1 MAVNNT
7 ELLPCGRDPITVA
20 DHARSG
26 HPDDHERA
34 CPHCQSATHSA
45 ELTQRAAR
53 DLAAQPV
60 HVPPTLLPK
69 IMRRVW
75 SELRPTGVIP
85 LASDGA
91 DGDTNIAIRALV
103 DALRYNLDRLDDLT
117 VHTCRVDATGNAAGN
132 GASPA
137 LTVQLAVS
145 ATHTPD
151 LPRLAIQCR
160 RQVAETLHQQFGL
173 HAARVDVDFVDLD
186 PPTGPA

>member
-34 CPHCQSATHSA
+34 CPHCQSANRAA

-69 IMRRVW
+69 IMRTVW
-75 SELRPTGVIP
+75 AELRPTGVIP
-85 LASDGA
+85 LASIG
-91 DGDTNIAIRALV
+91 GDTSIAIRAVV
-103 DALRYNLDRLDDLT
+103 DALRYDLDRLDDLT
-117 VHTCRVDATGNAAGN
+117 VHTCRADTTGNAAGN

-137 LTVQLAVS
+137 LTVRLAVS
-145 ATHTPD
+145 ATHNAD
-151 LPRLAIQCR
+151 LPRLAAQCR

-173 HAARVDVDFVDLD
+173 HAAHVDVDFIDLD
-186 PPTGPA
+186 FPSGPA

>member
-1 MAVNNT
+1 MAVEDT
-7 ELLPCGRDPITVA
+7 EILPCGRDPIAVA

-34 CPHCQSATHSA
+34 CPHCQSADRDA

-75 SELRPTGVIP
+75 AELRPSGVIP
-85 LASDGA
+85 LASIG
-91 DGDTNIAIRALV
+91 GDTSITIRAVV
-103 DALRYNLDRLDDLT
+103 DALRYDLDRLYELT

-137 LTVQLAVS
+137 LTVRLAVS
-145 ATHTPD
+145 AGHNAD
-151 LPRLAIQCR
+151 LPRLAVQCR
-160 RQVAETLHQQFGL
+160 RLVAETLHQQFGL
-173 HAARVDVDFVDLD
+173 HAAHVDVDFVDLD
-186 PPTGPA
+186 

>member
-45 ELTQRAAR
+45 ELTRRAAR

-75 SELRPTGVIP
+75 AELRPSGVIA
-85 LASDGA
+85 LASIG
-91 DGDTNIAIRALV
+91 GDTDIAVRAVV
-103 DALRYNLDRLDDLT
+103 DALRYDLTRLDDLT

-145 ATHTPD
+145 ASHNAD
-151 LPRLAIQCR
+151 LPRLAVQCR
-160 RQVAETLHQQFGL
+160 RRVAETLHQQFGL
-173 HAARVDVDFVDLD
+173 QAARVDVDFVDLD
-186 PPTGPA
+186 SASGLA